1 MFREI
6 LNYILE
12 GLAIL
17 FMYGSLNSTA
27 DEGFL
32 IEYEGYTVSY
42 NPKTKIPVWVKYDL
56 SAEETDGPYTRKGMN
71 FKQDAYVPLPQA
83 HSDDY
88 RNSGWSKGHMAPAAD
103 FKWSENAMKESF
115 YYTNCCPQDE
125 SLNSGQWSTLENK
138 VRNWAEQFG
147 NVTVVTGPII
157 GKNINGTIGEN
168 QVVIPDALFKAIL
181 ADNQAIAF
189 VMYNRSS
196 NANMQK
202 CAMSVNQLEKISG
215 LDLFQELNDNIEE
228 GIESTYSLKYWGL

>member
-1 MFREI
+1 M
-6 LNYILE
+6 L
-12 GLAIL
+12 
-17 FMYGSLNSTA
+17 GSRIS
-27 DEGFL
+27 
-32 IEYEGYTVSY
+32 
-42 NPKTKIPVWVKYDL
+42 L
-56 SAEETDGPYTRKGMN
+56 S
-71 FKQDAYVPLPQA
+71 LPI
-83 HSDDY
+83 S
-88 RNSGWSKGHMAPAAD
+88 
-103 FKWSENAMKESF
+103 AMKESF

-228 GIESTYSLKYWGL
+228 SIESTYSLKYWGL

>member
-1 MFREI
+1 MLRDI
-6 LNYILE
+6 LNYIIE
-12 GLAIL
+12 GIAIL
-17 FMYGSLNSTA
+17 FMQGCLNSTA
-27 DEGFL
+27 DDGFL

-56 SAEETDGPYTRKGMN
+56 SAEETDGPYTRKGKN

-88 RNSGWSKGHMAPAAD
+88 RNSGWSRGHMAPAAD
-103 FKWSENAMKESF
+103 FKWSENAMTESF

-138 VRNWAEQFG
+138 VRGWAEKFG

-168 QVVIPDALFKAIL
+168 RVVVPDALFKAVL

-189 VMYNRSS
+189 IMYNRSR
-196 NANMQK
+196 NENMQE

-215 LDLFQELNDNIEE
+215 LDLFQELDDKVEE
-228 GIESTYSLKYWGL
+228 KIESTYSLKYWGL

>member
-1 MFREI
+1 M
-6 LNYILE
+6 
-12 GLAIL
+12 
-17 FMYGSLNSTA
+17 S
-27 DEGFL
+27 
-32 IEYEGYTVSY
+32 
-42 NPKTKIPVWVKYDL
+42 
-56 SAEETDGPYTRKGMN
+56 GPYTRKGKN
-71 FKQDAYVPLPQA
+71 FTQDAYVPLPQA

-228 GIESTYSLKYWGL
+228 SIESTYSLKYWGL

>member
-1 MFREI
+1 MFRDI
-6 LNYILE
+6 LNYIIE
-12 GLAIL
+12 GIAIL
-17 FMYGSLNSTA
+17 FMQGCLHSTA
-27 DEGFL
+27 DDGFL

-42 NPKTKIPVWVKYDL
+42 NPETKIPVWVKYDL
-56 SAEETDGPYTRKGMN
+56 SADETDGPYTRKGKN

-88 RNSGWSKGHMAPAAD
+88 RNSGWSRGHMAPAAD
-103 FKWSENAMKESF
+103 FKWSENAMTESF

-138 VRNWAEQFG
+138 VRGWAEKFG

-168 QVVIPDALFKAIL
+168 RVVVPDALFKAVL

-189 VMYNRSS
+189 IMYNRSR
-196 NANMQK
+196 NENMQE

-215 LDLFQELNDNIEE
+215 LDLFQELDDKVEE
-228 GIESTYSLKYWGL
+228 KIESTYSLKYWGL

>member
-42 NPKTKIPVWVKYDL
+42 NPETKIPVWVKYDL
-56 SAEETDGPYTRKGMN
+56 SADETDGPYTRKGKN

-228 GIESTYSLKYWGL
+228 SIESTYSLKYWGL

>member
-138 VRNWAEQFG
+138 VRNWAEQFEPVG
-147 NVTVVTGPII
+147 YCLTDI
-157 GKNINGTIGEN
+157 
-168 QVVIPDALFKAIL
+168 IL
-181 ADNQAIAF
+181 ADKSIVF
-189 VMYNRSS
+189 SYND
-196 NANMQK
+196 
-202 CAMSVNQLEKISG
+202 LPW
-215 LDLFQELNDNIEE
+215 LFQRNTFTIIVFPP
-228 GIESTYSLKYWGL
+228 GIKSPVKTLVNFNNLIPTVFI

>member
-42 NPKTKIPVWVKYDL
+42 NPETKIPVWVKYDL

-228 GIESTYSLKYWGL
+228 SIESTYSLKYWGL